1 MAANRSVQK
10 FGENI
15 SPSEGNFSPV
25 KSTPVKKRLE
35 TQPGCVNYSHSSL
48 ISGSVSPA
56 PHPSLQ
62 HPYFQQSSA
71 DLNKSRTAW

>member
-25 KSTPVKKRLE
+25 KFTPIKKKGLKHNQVVST
-35 TQPGCVNYSHSSL
+35 
-48 ISGSVSPA
+48 
-56 PHPSLQ
+56 
-62 HPYFQQSSA
+62 
-71 DLNKSRTAW
+71 TATLP